1 MGTGLTCCMC
11 EPWGSPEPQLG
22 FSLRSSCGAE
32 ELPLRLPMA
41 FVEIILYPEINSM
54 QEHYNLLI

>member
-1 MGTGLTCCMC
+1 MGTGLRCCLR

-41 FVEIILYPEINSM
+41 FVEIVLYPEINSM